1 MGISAEESEQVR
13 SGAVGLAPPRAGGRI
28 PSIPDGA
35 ESDGP
40 AEGSPAPPAE
50 PAFGAS
56 QRELGVVFSAPPSG
70 AGPHRNALQMPRLQ
84 RLALYSADWGKIVA
98 LGPFVKR
105 ALDTARRCALYVD
118 RWWRQGGRERLQTRP
133 SASLCLHRGH
143 LVPDFPCDQISFR
156 LFQNKIL
163 SQEVFIWNLYQ
174 WKYSF
179 CLTEILHI
187 HNYRSLA
194 FIVT

>member
-70 AGPHRNALQMPRLQ
+70 AGPHRDALQMPRLQ

-98 LGPFVKR
+98 LGPETSLGHSSVVRPVRRQVVASGRTREAPDASVRVSVSAQR
-105 ALDTARRCALYVD
+105 AFGARFSV
-118 RWWRQGGRERLQTRP
+118 
-133 SASLCLHRGH
+133 
-143 LVPDFPCDQISFR
+143 
-156 LFQNKIL
+156 
-163 SQEVFIWNLYQ
+163 
-174 WKYSF
+174 
-179 CLTEILHI
+179 
-187 HNYRSLA
+187 
-194 FIVT
+194 

>member
-1 MGISAEESEQVR
+1 MR

-50 PAFGAS
+50 PAFAVS

-70 AGPHRNALQMPRLQ
+70 AGPHRDALQMPRLQRLQ

-98 LGPFVKR
+98 HGPFVKR
-105 ALDTARRCALYVD
+105 ALDTARWCALYVD
-118 RWWRQGGRERLQTRP
+118 RWWRQGGRERLQKHP

-163 SQEVFIWNLYQ
+163 SQEVFTWSLYQ